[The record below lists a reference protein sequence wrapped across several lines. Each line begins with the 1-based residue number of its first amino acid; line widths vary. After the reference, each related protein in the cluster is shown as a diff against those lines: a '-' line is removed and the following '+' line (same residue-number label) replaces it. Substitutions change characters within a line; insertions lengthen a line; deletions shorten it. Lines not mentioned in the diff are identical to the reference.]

1 MNHRLNHS
9 LKKELQS
16 HLQSVLS
23 LHHGNLKLFVET
35 TFKGFFS
42 YLHSSDR
49 IPSRSRIQS
58 EILTQPYIRKSQHS
72 KSLNITKYSNLSL
85 HSDNKKTSGLY
96 PRLWKR
102 HINEMLIESGWY
114 CHTHVHAI
122 LVYKLTVSIFYSVH
136 SGEFWKWI
144 QHCFITATSILVII
158 PNLAREFNTSVNKYY
173 LHRHSEHF
181 HKVIIALGDS
191 PKFSHC
197 SQWRKNRMEIS
208 GPFRLSAISSPLRF
222 KCTSYYSKSSFF
234 CRREPQDC
242 PSLISGNAELAKVT
256 NLKLW
261 RKWNYCRDDFLNLS
275 AEL

>member
-1 MNHRLNHS
+1 
-9 LKKELQS
+9 
-16 HLQSVLS
+16 
-23 LHHGNLKLFVET
+23 
-35 TFKGFFS
+35 
-42 YLHSSDR
+42 
-49 IPSRSRIQS
+49 
-58 EILTQPYIRKSQHS
+58 
-72 KSLNITKYSNLSL
+72 
-85 HSDNKKTSGLY
+85 
-96 PRLWKR
+96 
-102 HINEMLIESGWY
+102 MLIESGWY

-136 SGEFWKWI
+136 NHCAQWRVLKMNSALFYNSNFYPSNYSKFGKGVQHQCQQILSSSSLWTFSQSHYRGE
-144 QHCFITATSILVII
+144 
-158 PNLAREFNTSVNKYY
+158 
-173 LHRHSEHF
+173 
-181 HKVIIALGDS
+181 S